1 MRIYNIKKHQVTPL
15 TVLQIILWWEDPT
28 TNKQLLEWFPVHCVR
43 QEKVGRNDKNERK
56 ERSNKNRSRKQSEGK
71 KKELY
76 TEK

>member
-1 MRIYNIKKHQVTPL
+1 MVCGSAQGEGNGEKTEPKR
-15 TVLQIILWWEDPT
+15 E
-28 TNKQLLEWFPVHCVR
+28 
-43 QEKVGRNDKNERK
+43 EKVVRNDKNERK